1 MKPFEA
7 LEVPLE
13 GVSLVEASAGTGKTY
28 AISTLV
34 VRLLLER
41 GLSVGQIL
49 VVTFTEA
56 ATAELRDRV
65 RRRLQ
70 EAVAICDVLTSGG
83 DTGNCDP
90 TLLSLLGKQSHV
102 ALARN
107 HLVTALLQFDSAPI
121 FTIHGFCQRV
131 LRENAFATRVP
142 FSAELLQDV
151 RPLVEEALTDYW
163 LSVFGR
169 APLSLIANFD
179 KGSDNK
185 GGFKPGT
192 RELENLSNF
201 VAQASHLRVVPDP
214 IENPAAIAEQ
224 RVRELFEEA
233 RRHFD
238 APVLNALLKPVYTR
252 DDHRSSRERVMAGYF
267 AKPFGAA
274 HLPDRCK
281 YFDPVEW
288 KLKKGLT
295 PPSHPF
301 FDAIHELREAYA
313 ELKAQVD
320 EHTLRVKQELV
331 TYLRREVAQRKGR
344 RGVLSFDDLL
354 QSVHDALQGPVG
366 PRLANTIRG
375 KYHAALIDEFQDTD
389 PIQYRIFATLFLHS
403 GYSSDTALFL
413 IGDPKQAIYSFRGAD
428 VFAYLEAARGVAA
441 DRRFTMGTNYRS
453 DEQLVSAVNALFL
466 RHPQPFSFESM
477 QYPNVVAKHRGSS
490 KLVPND
496 VALDVRFVR
505 RPPDV
510 STPYA
515 RPDLEK
521 LLPERVAEHIV
532 ALLKSRTTLDDKPLR
547 PSAIA
552 ILTRTNRE
560 AFDCQRALAS
570 RGVPSVVQGDR
581 SVFEQPEAQELQ
593 LILAAVAE
601 PSNASTIRTALA
613 TELMGMTGETLLSLE
628 TDEDAWDGW
637 VERFREYQARWREE
651 GFVQMFR
658 QLLLECG
665 ITQRLLTSPNGE
677 RRMTN
682 VLHLSE
688 LLHTEAQA
696 EHLGPSG
703 LLQYLAEQRQRQ
715 TTPTESE
722 QVRLESDEDAVVL
735 TTIHKSKGLEYPI
748 VFCPFLVG
756 AFSFGAP
763 KNWVSFHDEQT
774 REHVL
779 DLGSADFGAHVALK
793 AREDLSEGLRLLYV
807 ALTRAR
813 HRCVIYWGA
822 MGDFHKSAMAELLYG
837 PDGMDAAALKKADDA
852 TLAAPLNDL
861 ADAHPGVS
869 VTFEPALVERSPSL
883 PPPAPYVMERATQA
897 ELAAS
902 SVSERVSHWSR
913 TASFTELTKLASHL
927 HPSTPATDHDE
938 LVAVGDHDEVLVV
951 AAERVPLAGFPG
963 GANTGNFF
971 HSVLEEMDFRGP
983 ISEPYVETKLLSHGM
998 GIELLSQAVSGLRSA
1013 LDTPFHGKFAL
1024 AQLASERR
1032 LNELEFTLPVQSV
1045 LDSRQ
1050 LARAFVDFPS
1060 ERVPSS
1066 YAEAVAALSFSAL
1079 SGFLKGF
1086 VDLVFEHDGQW
1097 FLVDYKT
1104 NDLGDRYPDYDRV
1117 AIDAC
1122 MQSSHYVLQYHLYTL
1137 ALDRYL
1143 ALRLPDYTYERDF
1156 GGVYYLFLRGM
1167 SPNYAATSGVFFEKP
1182 PKARI
1187 EALSRAFAGTNP
1199 CQRTKGAPSSADS
1212 RHEVNS

>member
-70 EAVAICDVLTSGG
+70 EAVSVCDTLTNKG
-83 DTGNCDP
+83 DTASCDP
-90 TLLSLLGKQSHV
+90 TLLALIGKQSHV
-102 ALARN
+102 ALARGN
-107 HLVTALLQFDSAPI
+107 LTTALLQFDSAPI

-142 FSAELLQDV
+142 FAAELLQDV

-163 LSVFGR
+163 LSVFGH
-169 APLSLIANFD
+169 APLPLIAEFD
-179 KGSDNK
+179 KGSK
-185 GGFKPGT
+185 GKGRFTPET
-192 RELENLSNF
+192 RDLENLSNF
-201 VAQASHLRVVPDP
+201 VAQASHLQVIPDALDEVTAIGERRV
-214 IENPAAIAEQ
+214 Q
-224 RVRELFEEA
+224 ELFEEA
-233 RRHFD
+233 KRHFD
-238 APVLNALLKPVYTR
+238 VSALNPLLKPVYSR
-252 DDHRSSRERVMAGYF
+252 DDHRAGREAAMAAYF
-267 AKPFGAA
+267 KKPFGAEP
-274 HLPDRCK
+274 LPDRCK
-281 YFDPVEW
+281 YFDPIEW

-295 PPSHPF
+295 PPAHPF
-301 FDAIHELREAYA
+301 FDAIHRLRKAYA
-313 ELKAQVD
+313 ELQAQVD
-320 EHTLRVKQELV
+320 EHAVRVKRGLV
-331 TYLRREVAQRKGR
+331 TYLRSEVAHRKSR

-354 QSVHDALQGPVG
+354 QNVHDALLGPAG

-389 PIQYRIFATLFLHS
+389 PIQYRIFSTLFLHS

-428 VFAYLEAARGVAA
+428 VFAYLDAASQVAGE
-441 DRRFTMGTNYRS
+441 RRFTMGTNYRS
-453 DEQLVSAVNALFL
+453 DEELVAAINALFL
-466 RHPQPFSFESM
+466 RHPRPFSYESM
-477 QYPNVVAKHRGSS
+477 QYPKVAAKQQGPS
-490 KLVPND
+490 KLLPQN
-496 VALDVRFVR
+496 VALDVRFIR
-505 RPPDV
+505 RPPNV
-510 STPYA
+510 LAPYS
-515 RPDLEK
+515 RLDLEK
-521 LLPERVAEHIV
+521 LLPERVAEHVV
-532 ALLKSRTTLDDKPLR
+532 ALLESQTTLEGKPLR
-547 PSAIA
+547 PNAIA

-601 PSNASTIRTALA
+601 PSNAGTIRTALA
-613 TELMGMTGETLLSLE
+613 TELMGMTGEALLALE
-628 TDEDAWDGW
+628 TNEDAWDGW
-637 VERFREYQARWREE
+637 VERFREYQARWREK

-665 ITQRLLTSPNGE
+665 ITQRLLTSNNGE

-688 LLHTEAQA
+688 LLHTQAQA

-748 VFCPFLVG
+748 VFCPFLGG
-756 AFSFGAP
+756 AFSFTSP
-763 KNWVSFHDEQT
+763 KHWVSYHDERT
-774 REHVL
+774 RDHVL
-779 DLGSADFGAHVALK
+779 DLGSADFDAHVALK
-793 AREDLSEGLRLLYV
+793 SREDLSEALRLLYV

-822 MGDFHKSAMAELLYG
+822 MGEFHKSAMAELLYG
-837 PDGMDAAALKKADDA
+837 PDGADGSALKKADDDF
-852 TLAAPLNDL
+852 LAAPFVELSD
-861 ADAHPGVS
+861 HHSGIR
-869 VTFEPALVERSPSL
+869 VTFEPALTERSHSL
-883 PPPAPYVMERATQA
+883 PPLESYARASDSIATLRA
-897 ELAAS
+897 R
-902 SVSERVSHWSR
+902 SVSQRVSHWSR

-927 HPSTPATDHDE
+927 HVSVPATDHDE
-938 LVAVGDHDEVLVV
+938 LIAISDDQDEVLTV
-951 AAERVPLAGFPG
+951 AAEQVTLAGFPG
-963 GANTGNFF
+963 GATTGNFF
-971 HSVLEEMDFRGP
+971 HSVLEEMDFCAP
-983 ISEPYVETKLLSHGM
+983 ISEADVEAKLVSHGM
-998 GIELLSQAVSGLRSA
+998 QTELLSQAVAGLRSA
-1013 LDTPFHGKFAL
+1013 LQAPFHGKLTL
-1024 AQLASERR
+1024 AQVSSERR
-1032 LNELEFTLPVQSV
+1032 LNELEFTLPVTNLLGS
-1045 LDSRQ
+1045 SQ
-1050 LARAFVDFPS
+1050 LAQAFVACPS
-1060 ERVPSS
+1060 ERVPAS
-1066 YAEAVAALSFSAL
+1066 YAESVAKLSFSVL
-1079 SGFLKGF
+1079 EGYLKGF
-1086 VDLVFEHDGQW
+1086 VDLIFEHDGQW
-1097 FLVDYKT
+1097 FLADYKT
-1104 NDLGDRYPDYDRV
+1104 NDLGDQYTDYDGM

-1122 MQSSHYVLQYHLYTL
+1122 MQSSHYILQYHLYTL

-1143 ALRLPDYTYERDF
+1143 TLRLPGYDYERDF
-1156 GGVYYLFLRGM
+1156 GGVYYFFLRGM
-1167 SPNYAATSGVFFEKP
+1167 SPNYGATSGVFFEKP
-1182 PKARI
+1182 PKERLVRLSAAFSHAATQARSVGAVT
-1187 EALSRAFAGTNP
+1187 EPAGVQP
-1199 CQRTKGAPSSADS
+1199 
-1212 RHEVNS
+1212 